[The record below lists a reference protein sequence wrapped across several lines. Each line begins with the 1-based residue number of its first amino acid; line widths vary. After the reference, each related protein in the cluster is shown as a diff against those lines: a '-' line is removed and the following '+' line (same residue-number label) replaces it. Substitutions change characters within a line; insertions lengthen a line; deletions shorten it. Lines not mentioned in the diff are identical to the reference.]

1 MSARYLKSLG
11 AVIVLVVLWFAFT
24 RWNKRESRE
33 QSAKSR
39 QTSAQ
44 KLLPLSSSRITSFT
58 LTQRDGTTLTCEKQ
72 GAAWVITKPLPLPA
86 DPSKVEAL
94 LQSLTSAAP
103 DQQIAANPASLA
115 DFGLAPPAETVEVAT
130 DTNPAHFTLLLGD
143 ETPTSAGV
151 YAEVAGKPRVFTL
164 SDDVKTA
171 LEKKLFDLRDTRAVT
186 LAPAE
191 INRIEVKN
199 GNQSYTLAKNP
210 DGVWDVLLPA
220 PVRADH
226 FSVESLTD
234 GLQSLAMQSIV
245 SETKTGDAK
254 YGFGKPTLT
263 AKLTTSAGGQTLT
276 IGKTASQGYYA
287 MNSALA
293 PVFTLDESSVNQFQ
307 KSASDFRDKNLFS
320 WDMFDVKSFEVISSK
335 GDWKFQQDKNQWKR
349 ISPNGKNMNSDDV
362 NAFLSTLRGLQADSF
377 PAAQPGQWAPF
388 GLDKPADTFKVV
400 FGGKNQTETVQVG
413 ENAGKYY
420 ARRESDSLPS
430 AVSESSVTA
439 IENTFQKLS
448 K

>member
-1 MSARYLKSLG
+1 MSARFLKTLG

-24 RWNKRESRE
+24 RWNKHESRE
-33 QSAKSR
+33 RSAKSR

-44 KLLPLSSSRITSFT
+44 KLLPINSSRITSFT
-58 LTQRDGTTLTCEKQ
+58 LTQRDGTTLKCEKQ
-72 GAAWVITKPLPLPA
+72 GATWVITQPLPLPA
-86 DPSKVEAL
+86 DQSKVEAF
-94 LQSLTSAAP
+94 LQSLTTAAP

-115 DFGLAPPAETVEVAT
+115 DFGLAPPAETVEAAT
-130 DTNPAHFTLLLGD
+130 SASPAQFTLLLGD

-151 YAEVAGKPRVFTL
+151 YAKVAGKPQVFTL

-199 GNQSYTLAKNP
+199 GNQTYTLAKNP
-210 DGVWDVLLPA
+210 DGVWDVLLPT

-245 SETKTGDAK
+245 SENKTDDAK

-263 AKLTTSAGGQTLT
+263 AKLSTSGGSQTLV
-276 IGKTASQGYYA
+276 IGKTAPQGYYA

-320 WDMFDVKSFEVISSK
+320 WDMFNVKSFEVVSSK
-335 GDWKFQQDKNQWKR
+335 GDWTFEQSKNQWKR
-349 ISPNGKNMNSDDV
+349 TSPSGKNMNSDDV

-388 GLDKPADTFKVV
+388 GLDKPTYTFKVT
-400 FGGKNQTETVQVG
+400 FGAKNQTETVQVG
-413 ENAGKYY
+413 ENSGKYY
-420 ARRESDSLPS
+420 ARRESDSLPG
-430 AVSESSVTA
+430 AVSESSVAA